1 VKVASLITPELRA
14 RLKALRLSA
23 RFSPF
28 AQGIGEHAGRAR
40 GAGLE
45 FAQYRAY
52 EPGDEP
58 RHIDW
63 KLYARSDRYFVRDST
78 RDSPLTVWLLVD
90 ATASMTQAD
99 AARPDY
105 SKLDAARALAAC
117 IAEIALQQNDAF
129 GLVTV
134 GRGIT
139 GMPASTGRRHRD
151 QLWRALDALESGP
164 DRPNESALRP
174 LLERIAPASLLV
186 ILSDGFDDALVALA
200 ERLAAA
206 RREVLF
212 IQLISCEERDFP
224 FAGGHVFRDPET
236 GETRRGDAAAMRE
249 EFLRRFGEARAA
261 LARRLAS
268 SGIRHAEHVLD
279 APLDAPL
286 RRLFGSRRHERLAG

>member
-1 VKVASLITPELRA
+1 MKVASLITPELRA
-14 RLKALRLSA
+14 RLKPLRLVA
-23 RFSPF
+23 RVSPL

-90 ATASMTQAD
+90 ATASMSQAD

-134 GRGIT
+134 GRGIA
-139 GMPASTGRRHRD
+139 GLPAAAGRRHRD
-151 QLWRALDALESGP
+151 QLWRALDALECGP
-164 DRPNESALRP
+164 DRPTESALRP
-174 LLERIAPASLLV
+174 LLERITPASLLV
-186 ILSDGFDDALVALA
+186 ILSDGFDDTLVALA

-212 IQLISCEERDFP
+212 VQLLSCDERDFP
-224 FAGGHVFRDPET
+224 FAGGHVFRDPES

-261 LARRLAS
+261 LARRLAAG
-268 SGIRHAEHVLD
+268 GIRHVEYVMD